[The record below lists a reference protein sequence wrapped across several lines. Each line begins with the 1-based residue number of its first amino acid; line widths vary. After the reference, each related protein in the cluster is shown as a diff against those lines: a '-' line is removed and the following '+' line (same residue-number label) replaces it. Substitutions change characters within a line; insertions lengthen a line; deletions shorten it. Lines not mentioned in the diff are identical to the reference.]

1 MEKEVLRL
9 RGVLGMEVGSTTQGT
24 MTAEDECAEKA
35 ASREVGCQTDLP
47 EVSVVQQKFINT

>member
-35 ASREVGCQTDLP
+35 ASREVGCQTDPP
-47 EVSVVQQKFINT
+47 EVSVVHISRI